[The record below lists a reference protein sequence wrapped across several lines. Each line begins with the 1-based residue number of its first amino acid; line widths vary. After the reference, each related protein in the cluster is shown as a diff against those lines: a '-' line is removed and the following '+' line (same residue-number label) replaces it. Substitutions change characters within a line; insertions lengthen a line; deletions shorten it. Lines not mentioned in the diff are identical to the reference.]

1 MIPHK
6 NWDGSNPLYD
16 QLWTVNSE
24 RNRLRRE
31 LFDLL
36 LSSLPDQTATSL
48 IDEIINADH
57 LAELRYVSVKKIID
71 PLIDKM
77 LDHLSSKAI
86 PLRYRWMNDNQPE
99 EVYAILVTS
108 FSQLEDTT
116 KGKLKWI
123 KTRQ

>member
-1 MIPHK
+1 MIPHR

-16 QLWTVNSE
+16 KLWTVNSE

-48 IDEIINADH
+48 IDEILNADH
-57 LAELRYVSVKKIID
+57 LAELRYVSVKKIVD

-77 LDHLSSKAI
+77 LDHLSKKAI
-86 PLRYRWMNDNQPE
+86 VIRDHFRPTDSA
-99 EVYAILVTS
+99 VDVHVILLSS
-108 FSQLEDTT
+108 FGHLEDTT
-116 KGKLKWI
+116 EGKLKWMEFQ
-123 KTRQ
+123 K

>member
-1 MIPHK
+1 MIPHR

-16 QLWTVNSE
+16 KLWTVNSE

-48 IDEIINADH
+48 IDEILNADH
-57 LAELRYVSVKKIID
+57 LAELRYVSVKKIVD

-77 LDHLSSKAI
+77 LDHLSKKAI
-86 PLRYRWMNDNQPE
+86 VIRDHFKLGDSAVDVR
-99 EVYAILVTS
+99 VIVLSS
-108 FSQLEDTT
+108 FGHLEDTT
-116 KGKLKWI
+116 EGKLKWMEFQ
-123 KTRQ
+123 K